1 MRFGL
6 LGTVASALMLT
17 SLGGSAAAADP
28 PAGCATTA
36 GVTTCVFAYTEAA
49 QLWTVPA
56 GVTSATF
63 DVFGAAG
70 GAGAAVGSA
79 GGNGD
84 EATAAFHVSPGQRF
98 QIAVGGKGGDALLAG
113 GDGAGGF
120 NGGGAAGDPTVSGG
134 GGGGSDVRIG
144 ACAATLSCDFDAR
157 IIVAGGGGGGGNVA
171 GSSGGAGGGPAGGS
185 GEGAYLGGGGTQA
198 TGGVG
203 GTGAGDGSFGS
214 GGDGADQGGGG
225 GGGWYGGGGA
235 AGSTSDSSSG
245 GGGSGYLHPS
255 GVSGAMQTGAR
266 SSDGLVTVTFTQT
279 SDLGLSINALP
290 NPVKAGRTVTYTITV
305 HNFGVTAPGVVV
317 TDVLPVSAQFVSLQ
331 TSHGSCT
338 APAVGQSG
346 TVTCMQGSLVTGGNS
361 TVQIVAKIVAPRKSI
376 VVDTAS
382 VTTTGID
389 PNPANNSS
397 TVSVLVK

>member
-1 MRFGL
+1 
-6 LGTVASALMLT
+6 MLT
-17 SLGGSAAAADP
+17 SLDGTAAAADP
-28 PAGCATTA
+28 PPGCATTA

-56 GVTSATF
+56 GVTNATF

-70 GAGAAVGSA
+70 GAGATAGSA
-79 GGNGD
+79 GGNGG
-84 EATAAFHVSPGQRF
+84 EATATFHVSPGQRF
-98 QIAVGGKGGDALLAG
+98 EIVVGGKGGDALPHG

-120 NGGGAAGDPTVSGG
+120 NGGGGAGDPAASGG

-144 ACAATLSCDFDAR
+144 ACAATLSCDFSAR

-185 GEGAYLGGGGTQA
+185 GAGAYLGGGGTQS
-198 TGGVG
+198 GGG
-203 GTGAGDGSFGS
+203 GGGAGADDGSFGS
-214 GGDGADQGGGG
+214 GGDGIEEGGGG

-235 AGSTSDSSSG
+235 AGLTSDSSSG

-255 GVSGAMQTGAR
+255 GMSGTMQTGAR
-266 SSDGLVTVTFTQT
+266 SGDGLVTVTFTQT
-279 SDLGLSINALP
+279 SDLGLSMNALP
-290 NPVKAGRTVTYTITV
+290 NPVKTGRTVTYTISV

-317 TDVLPVSAQFVSLQ
+317 TNVLPSSGQFVSIQ
-331 TSHGSCT
+331 TSHGSCAT
-338 APAVGQSG
+338 PAVGQTG
-346 TVTCMQGSLVTGGNS
+346 TVTCAQGSLVTGGNS

-397 TVSVLVK
+397 TVSVVVK